1 MGLCSFLWGL
11 NPPYPSSCSRVKE
24 KGEAKRKYTGRDG
37 MKTKIKYKNQSV
49 GISKADFCRF
59 CSTLYQRHL
68 VSGSGGNLSVRVG
81 EKIFETPSG
90 CSLRN
95 LEPER
100 VVTVNQRGDL
110 LDGAEPTK
118 DVVMHLGIMG
128 ERPDICVVCHVHG
141 ASIIAASTL
150 LVPGHDAL
158 PPLTPG
164 FVFFAHPLA
173 MLPFLVPGSEALA
186 QATTETFRNPECS
199 ALLLQ
204 SHGLVTVGRDFEE
217 AFNVAEEVEEATRI
231 YVLTNGKA
239 REIPEDKVE
248 EIKAMRVAREQ

>member
-1 MGLCSFLWGL
+1 
-11 NPPYPSSCSRVKE
+11 
-24 KGEAKRKYTGRDG
+24 
-37 MKTKIKYKNQSV
+37 MKTKNQHKNQSV
-49 GISKADFCRF
+49 GVSKADFCRF
-59 CSTLYQRHL
+59 CRTLYERHL

-81 EKIFETPSG
+81 EKIFVTPSG
-90 CSLRN
+90 CSLRD

-100 VVTVNQRGDL
+100 VVTVNPRGDV

-118 DVVMHLGIMG
+118 DVAMHLGIMG
-128 ERPDICVVCHVHG
+128 KRSDIRVVCHVHG

-150 LVPGHDAL
+150 LIPGQDVL

-164 FVFFAHPLA
+164 FVYFVHPLA

-186 QATTETFRNPECS
+186 RATTERFRNPECS

-204 SHGLVTVGRDFEE
+204 NHGLVTVGRDFDG
-217 AFNVAEEVEEATRI
+217 AFNLAEEVEEATRI

-239 REIPEDKVE
+239 GEIPEEGVK
-248 EIKAMRVAREQ
+248 EIKSMRGVHDP

>member
-1 MGLCSFLWGL
+1 
-11 NPPYPSSCSRVKE
+11 
-24 KGEAKRKYTGRDG
+24 
-37 MKTKIKYKNQSV
+37 MKTTNQDKNQSV
-49 GISKADFCRF
+49 GVSKADFCRF
-59 CSTLYQRHL
+59 CSTLYERHL

-81 EKIFETPSG
+81 EKIFVTPSG

-95 LEPER
+95 LKPER

-118 DVVMHLGIMG
+118 DVAMHLGIMG
-128 ERPDICVVCHVHG
+128 ERSDIRVVCHVHG

-150 LVPGHDAL
+150 LVPGDDVL

-164 FVFFAHPLA
+164 FVYFVYPLA

-186 QATTETFRNPECS
+186 RATTEKFRNPECS

-204 SHGLVTVGRDFEE
+204 NHGLVTVGRDFEE
-217 AFNVAEEVEEATRI
+217 AFNLAEEVEEATRI
-231 YVLTNGKA
+231 YILTNGKA
-239 REIPEDKVE
+239 REIPEEGLK
-248 EIKAMRVAREQ
+248 EIKAMRVTHDR